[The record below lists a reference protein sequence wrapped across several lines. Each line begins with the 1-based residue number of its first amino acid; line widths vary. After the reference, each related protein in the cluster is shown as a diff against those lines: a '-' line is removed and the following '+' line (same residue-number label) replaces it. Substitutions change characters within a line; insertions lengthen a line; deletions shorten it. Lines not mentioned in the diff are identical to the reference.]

1 MYARELIYGTS
12 LNSRLISKT
21 FVFDHLENKITYS
34 THINKKKKKK
44 LLRQYK
50 CLVRRRRK
58 KEKELHLIVFHIIFL
73 LLPQCFTY
81 LFIYFLHGKR
91 EKIGVLGLELL

>member
-34 THINKKKKKK
+34 THINKKKKKN
-44 LLRQYK
+44 
-50 CLVRRRRK
+50 
-58 KEKELHLIVFHIIFL
+58 
-73 LLPQCFTY
+73 Y
-81 LFIYFLHGKR
+81 LDNISA
-91 EKIGVLGLELL
+91 